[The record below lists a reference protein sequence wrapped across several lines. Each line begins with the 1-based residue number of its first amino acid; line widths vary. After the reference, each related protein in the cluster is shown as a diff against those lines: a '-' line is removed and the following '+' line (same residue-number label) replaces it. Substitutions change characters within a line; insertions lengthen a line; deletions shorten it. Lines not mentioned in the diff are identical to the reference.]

1 MVKEIVSIQLGQCG
15 NQVGLKFWETISKE
29 HGIKNDGTAEGAS
42 PEQLESVGMYFERN
56 SACKYIPRC
65 ILIDLD
71 PSSKDSILSQP
82 IGQLFN
88 PDNFVMGK
96 NSVGNNWARG
106 HNTEGAQLLP
116 DILTVVKKEAEKCSS
131 LHGFQVIHGIGGGT
145 GSGLGALLIQK
156 LRDDYSDKTITTF
169 TVFPSSKMSDTV
181 VECYNATLTIGVLME
196 KVNETFCFDNE
207 AMYGIGQRVYGLQ
220 KPSFEEVNHW
230 IALAMS
236 GITSGLRFSSSSQ
249 DNVQKTLGP
258 LLHFYIPGFAPLAGN
273 ELNVE
278 ELIKRV
284 CKSSNM
290 MVACDPVKGKYL
302 GADVIFRGELEMKE
316 ITDKMASTPGVP
328 KNAKA
333 SLCKTPPAGLMAAA
347 TLVANSTAIQEM
359 FKRISGEFSELFNR
373 KAFLQWYLEKG
384 MDETDFT
391 KAHKKLEGLIQEY
404 QKHHN
409 TLDQ

>member
-1 MVKEIVSIQLGQCG
+1 MVKEILSIQLGQCG

-29 HGIKNDGTAEGAS
+29 HGIKNDGTAQGAS
-42 PEQLESVGMYFERN
+42 PEQLESVGAFFERDN
-56 SACKYIPRC
+56 AGKYIPRC

-71 PSSKDSILSQP
+71 PSTKDSILSQP

-116 DILTVVKKEAEKCSS
+116 GILSVVKKEAEKCSS
-131 LHGFQVIHGIGGGT
+131 FHGFQVIHGIGGGT
-145 GSGLGALLIQK
+145 GSGLGALLVSK
-156 LRDDYSDKTITTF
+156 LREEYPDKTITTF

-220 KPSFEEVNHW
+220 KPSFEEINHW
-230 IALAMS
+230 IALAIS
-236 GITSGLRFSSSSQ
+236 GITSGLRFSSSPSVEDLGQ
-249 DNVQKTLGP
+249 GP
-258 LLHFYIPGFAPLAGN
+258 LHFFIPGFAPLAGN

-284 CKSSNM
+284 FKSSNL

-316 ITDKMASTPGVP
+316 ITDKMASTPGVH
-328 KNAKA
+328 KNARA
-333 SLCKTPPAGLMAAA
+333 TLCKIPPAGLKAAA

-359 FKRISGEFSELFNR
+359 FKRISGEFSGEL
-373 KAFLQWYLEKG
+373 
-384 MDETDFT
+384 
-391 KAHKKLEGLIQEY
+391 
-404 QKHHN
+404 
-409 TLDQ
+409 